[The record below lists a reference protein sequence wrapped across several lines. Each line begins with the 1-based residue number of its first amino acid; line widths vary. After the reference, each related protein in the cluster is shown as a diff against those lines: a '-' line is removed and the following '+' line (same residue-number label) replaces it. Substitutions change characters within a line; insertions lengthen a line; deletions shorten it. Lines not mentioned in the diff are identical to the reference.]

1 MREKKSHHGISSP
14 QIVLLSM
21 IKFGPY
27 EVTDSH
33 GLMIVG
39 ALYRMKP
46 LHK

>member
-1 MREKKSHHGISSP
+1 MREKTKHGVSSP
-14 QIVLLSM
+14 KIVLLSK
-21 IKFGPY
+21 IKFGLY

-39 ALYRMKP
+39 ALYRMKT